1 MLLRLLAFAID
12 VLVLFFFMC
21 LLSIA
26 IVTGYSLS
34 SGSFF
39 AHQTSLLAFF
49 FVCGSLLMFI
59 FYFTY
64 LTMDGG
70 ATIGKRFFQLK
81 VLRQDG
87 SNLSV
92 YRAFLRSVFYP
103 LSLAFWFISL
113 IIALLFNGRM
123 IHDIIA
129 GTQVV
134 ASRGNDE

>member
-12 VLVLFFFMC
+12 VLVLSFCMC
-21 LLSIA
+21 LLVIGIIS
-26 IVTGYSLS
+26 GYSLS

-39 AHQTSLLAFF
+39 ALQTSLLAFF
-49 FVCGSLLMFI
+49 FMCGSLLMFI

-64 LTMDGG
+64 LTMDGS
-70 ATIGKRFFQLK
+70 ATVGKRFFQLK
-81 VLRQDG
+81 VVRRDG
-87 SNLSV
+87 SGLSV

-113 IIALLFNGRM
+113 LIALLFNGRM

-129 GTQVV
+129 GSQVV
-134 ASRGNDE
+134 EGE